1 MEAAP
6 ASHFSLDAARTLL
19 QSMRRTYTSSSG
31 YYDRSLLEY
40 GKEIPL
46 RSEAPKENSQVDP
59 ESMLPRV
66 GGPTMTLG
74 DFLGADPGA
83 YQSAVSN
90 NRQPGSVGYNPNT
103 PGVYRT
109 WDGGRNFSLDDSNI
123 DNNQPDSL
131 QQPSSN
137 TYTGTGRQ
145 PFPQLSLPR
154 DNPFNDN
161 RTQEEI
167 GHDLRNPVN
176 TTRYNFCD
184 SQSYNSKIPFNC
196 LAILLCST
204 IFYDYFPTKGILTFQ
219 FCQRTLQVP
228 FYPIRAIEKYGKI
241 KGYSVTSIKRS

>member
-31 YYDRSLLEY
+31 YYDRSLLEN

-90 NRQPGSVGYNPNT
+90 NRQSGPVGYNPNT
-103 PGVYRT
+103 PGVFRT
-109 WDGGRNFSLDDSNI
+109 WDGGRDFSLDGSII
-123 DNNQPDSL
+123 DDNQPDSL

-137 TYTGTGRQ
+137 TYIGRERQ

-167 GHDLRNPVN
+167 GHDLRNPLN

-196 LAILLCST
+196 LAILFCST
-204 IFYDYFPTKGILTFQ
+204 IFYDYVPHKRDSYFQ
-219 FCQRTLQVP
+219 VLST
-228 FYPIRAIEKYGKI
+228 Y
-241 KGYSVTSIKRS
+241 VTSPILPHPCH